1 MFSDRQIEALAQGCA
16 KCAQP
21 FKDTDLLH
29 AAYWQKDVRSFEN
42 QIELGILGYGIR
54 NLWFHVDCKA
64 PSIRSWNV
72 TPDIHSCVRCKK
84 GFSSSDVILPLF
96 QIVNPKAVNP
106 EDSSD
111 VGIELGDRVYFMH
124 ADCRNVRLDSASS
137 NIILV

>member
-16 KCAQP
+16 KCGVG
-21 FKDTDLLH
+21 FCDTDLLH
-29 AAYWQKDVRSFEN
+29 ASYMQKDVRSFEN

-54 NLWFHVDCKA
+54 NLWFHVDCRK

-72 TPDIHSCVRCKK
+72 TPDIHTCVRCKK
-84 GFSSSDVILPLF
+84 RFSSSDIILPLF

-106 EDSSD
+106 EDASD

-124 ADCRNVRLDSASS
+124 ADCS
-137 NIILV
+137 NAQLNKSTGNIVLM